1 MQHQL
6 DAKQALAELSFFNG
20 YVNNPP
26 YNPPRAHILATLGVT
41 GLASRCANCSAMQHE
56 CETMFAKASQLQSVL
71 DDHKAI
77 NRKMRDEVAH
87 PILYTRPR
95 TRMGRSTRASL
106 MRLTGRSAS

>member
-1 MQHQL
+1 LQHQL

-20 YVNNPP
+20 YVNHSP
-26 YNPPRAHILATLGVT
+26 YNPPRAHIPATLGVT
-41 GLASRCANCSAMQHE
+41 GLRKPANCSAMQHE

-95 TRMGRSTRASL
+95 TRMGRSARESL
-106 MRLTGRSAS
+106 MRSTGRSAS